1 MKSSPIEVQKHLKN
15 IDYPK
20 NKQEIIDYALNHG
33 ATQDVM
39 DDLSDLSDKTYANA
53 ADVSKEF
60 HGDRMSHEAEQ
71 ERRHKH
77 HTTHPGQQGQNQE
90 EEPPVRPGTEQHRK
104 MTKREFIEEAR
115 KQGASQDVIDALEKM
130 PD

>member
-20 NKQEIIDYALNHG
+20 NKQEIIDYAVNHG

-39 DDLSDLSDKTYANA
+39 DDLNDLSNKTYANA

-60 HGDRMSHEAEQ
+60 HGDRMSHEAE
-71 ERRHKH
+71 EKRRHQH
-77 HTTHPGQQGQNQE
+77 HVTHPGQQGQNQE
-90 EEPPVRPGTEQHRK
+90 DEPPVKTGTGPQRK
-104 MTKREFIEEAR
+104 MTKKEFIEEAR

>member
-20 NKQEIIDYALNHG
+20 TKQEIIKYALNHG

-60 HGDRMSHEAEQ
+60 HGDKMNPQ
-71 ERRHKH
+71 EEEKRRKEHRSNR
-77 HTTHPGQQGQNQE
+77 PGQQGQNQE
-90 EEPPVRPGTEQHRK
+90 DEPPVKPGTELHRK
-104 MTKREFIEEAR
+104 MTKSEFIEEAKR
-115 KQGASQDVIDALEKM
+115 QGASREVIEALEKM